1 MGPIHIHI
9 HIHHPTL
16 HPQLSRAMTNDTL
29 ASAKLKRVCLF
40 RTSQYECLTSYPSEI
55 ISRQALSGPPLGS
68 LTSLTAV
75 THNLLPVLMTKA
87 S

>member
-1 MGPIHIHI
+1 
-9 HIHHPTL
+9 
-16 HPQLSRAMTNDTL
+16 MTNDTL

-55 ISRQALSGPPLGS
+55 ISRQALSGPSS

-75 THNLLPVLMTKA
+75 THNLLPGLYFLCISPHDQGQLTSSARVGQR
-87 S
+87 